1 MEDHNKSNAQRKES
15 ADKTILDLT
24 PEMELTGPDDNDIID
39 LTKALDS
46 SPSQAAVPNVP
57 DIEDGDTIPQPQ
69 DLTPASDA
77 GSTEATEEINDDRT
91 PAETTDPHLHENSG
105 KLFDQ
110 LSGLTQQVDSAIIE
124 NPEGDAAFSAGDAPA
139 APGAEDGEEILDRD
153 HVIEPGNSGAGPE
166 QFSLDAA
173 GDDDIDLDEVV
184 DPAETDHA
192 PADDDEV
199 MELTDIVER
208 QEILPHAETA
218 APNGEVAD
226 FGGEAGEEDILELT
240 DIVQPEKIQAQV
252 ETATTDDEMPDVDG
266 KTGEED
272 ILELT
277 DIVQPEKI
285 QAQVETATTDDEMPD
300 VDGKTDEED
309 ILELTDIVQPEKIQ
323 AQVETATTDDEMPD
337 VDGKTD
343 EEDILEL
350 TDIVQPEKIQAQA
363 ETATTDDEMPD
374 FDGKTDEEDILE
386 LTDIVQPEKIQ
397 AQAETATTD
406 DEMPDVDGKTD
417 EEDILELTDIVQPEK
432 IQAQVETATTDAET
446 ADFDGG
452 AAEEDILEPT
462 DIVVPPEQI
471 EETGD
476 DGVFDTAENVESD
489 DTSWKAAPEA
499 ETVEARETASDTA
512 ELADLFMD
520 EMTDPDEPLEQA
532 PEPDRDIS
540 ADVGAPLSDFAAGT
554 DDEDQVIQL
563 ADVLNQGARTGFPPM
578 EQVKLGAEEDIDAR
592 PISIE
597 QEDTANSLG
606 LDLEDEAAL
615 DRKILAIVE
624 QVIQEKYA
632 GTIEALISQAVEKAV
647 TREIEALK
655 RTLSEDDDSIR

>member
-266 KTGEED
+266 KT
-272 ILELT
+272 
-277 DIVQPEKI
+277 
-285 QAQVETATTDDEMPD
+285 
-300 VDGKTDEED
+300 DEED

-323 AQVETATTDDEMPD
+323 AQAETATTDDEMPD
-337 VDGKTD
+337 FDGKTD

>member
-285 QAQVETATTDDEMPD
+285 QAQAETATTDDEMPD
-300 VDGKTDEED
+300 F
-309 ILELTDIVQPEKIQ
+309 
-323 AQVETATTDDEMPD
+323 
-337 VDGKTD
+337 DGKTD

>member
-300 VDGKTDEED
+300 F
-309 ILELTDIVQPEKIQ
+309 
-323 AQVETATTDDEMPD
+323 
-337 VDGKTD
+337 DGKTD

>member
-226 FGGEAGEEDILELT
+226 FGGEAAEEDILELT

-266 KTGEED
+266 KTG
-272 ILELT
+272 
-277 DIVQPEKI
+277 
-285 QAQVETATTDDEMPD
+285 
-300 VDGKTDEED
+300 
-309 ILELTDIVQPEKIQ
+309 
-323 AQVETATTDDEMPD
+323 
-337 VDGKTD
+337 
-343 EEDILEL
+343 
-350 TDIVQPEKIQAQA
+350 
-363 ETATTDDEMPD
+363 
-374 FDGKTDEEDILE
+374 
-386 LTDIVQPEKIQ
+386 
-397 AQAETATTD
+397 
-406 DEMPDVDGKTD
+406 

-489 DTSWKAAPEA
+489 DTSWKTAPEA

>member
-285 QAQVETATTDDEMPD
+285 QAQAETATTDDEMPD
-300 VDGKTDEED
+300 FDGKTDEED

-323 AQVETATTDDEMPD
+323 AQV
-337 VDGKTD
+337 
-343 EEDILEL
+343 
-350 TDIVQPEKIQAQA
+350 

>member
-266 KTGEED
+266 KT
-272 ILELT
+272 
-277 DIVQPEKI
+277 
-285 QAQVETATTDDEMPD
+285 
-300 VDGKTDEED
+300 DEED

-323 AQVETATTDDEMPD
+323 AQAETATTDDEMPD

-374 FDGKTDEEDILE
+374 VDGKTDEEDILE

>member
-266 KTGEED
+266 KTEEDEED

-277 DIVQPEKI
+277 RKTFWIDIVQPEKI
-285 QAQVETATTDDEMPD
+285 QAQAETATTDDEMPD
-300 VDGKTDEED
+300 F
-309 ILELTDIVQPEKIQ
+309 
-323 AQVETATTDDEMPD
+323 
-337 VDGKTD
+337 DGKTD

>member
-124 NPEGDAAFSAGDAPA
+124 DPEGDAAFSAGDAPA

-266 KTGEED
+266 KT
-272 ILELT
+272 
-277 DIVQPEKI
+277 
-285 QAQVETATTDDEMPD
+285 
-300 VDGKTDEED
+300 DEED

-323 AQVETATTDDEMPD
+323 AQAETATTDDEMPD
-337 VDGKTD
+337 FDGKTD